1 MPILHRRRAQDK
13 TVLSCPRLRC
23 EMNSQHVKT
32 VGDRKFRNWF
42 KTSLQTRS
50 HRRQDWIKLFSLQ
63 YIEDY

>member
-32 VGDRKFRNWF
+32 VGDRKFRNWTCSAF
-42 KTSLQTRS
+42 FQFCPVSKCGVN
-50 HRRQDWIKLFSLQ
+50 
-63 YIEDY
+63 